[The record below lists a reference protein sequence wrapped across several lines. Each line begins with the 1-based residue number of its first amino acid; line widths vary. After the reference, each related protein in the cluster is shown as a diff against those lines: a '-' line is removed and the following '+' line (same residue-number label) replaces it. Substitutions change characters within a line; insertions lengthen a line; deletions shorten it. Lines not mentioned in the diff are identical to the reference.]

1 MKSVCDLKRQNAV
14 NYNLCLFC
22 QRRKANDKLR
32 EASVQGLSTLK
43 EATDKRSQLG
53 ENDEVIN
60 RVADILKPGGVA
72 QRVLWHKQCYCHF
85 TDQEKIRRLEN
96 ENKAAYQAST
106 LKDASTKEDS
116 SVRSTTQRLSRR
128 SIASVDWNKCIFCQS
143 NSSKERLCSIMT
155 FGLSSRILKA
165 APLDYNLSVRLAD
178 VNDLIA
184 SEGKYHLSCLT
195 AFGRATE
202 RTKKESE
209 KADLAFIWLCK
220 ELEQAAT
227 RGLVFQLVDVW
238 ERYIELA
245 KDLAIT
251 IPQTFLSRRAT
262 FKERLVSQLNGEFH
276 FFQPLNVDP
285 SKRQTLLIPTQYQSH
300 AVSRLAHE
308 NEFDGEDI
316 SIPSYQPEQD
326 DIFLSLVHVALKIR
340 GDLLAK
346 PGHKG
351 LSVSEKDEAECI
363 PDSLYMFLR
372 LLYGGQEAINGVEET
387 HDEDRKRRLVSST
400 AQDLI
405 YGVSNGKKWTPKHI
419 GLTSTL
425 HQATRSKDLVNI
437 FHRAGHCLS
446 YKQLLQ
452 VDTAL
457 ANDTLQSVDH
467 TTGAVIPKNFI
478 ENEFIHFT
486 ADNIDILDESL
497 DGKNTFHATQ
507 LAAYQRSTGKEP
519 NLLATVEKSSKNTL
533 KVPEILEE
541 LLPCKVNEGK
551 ANPVFQK
558 PVDPSWFDAK
568 GSILECEKKA
578 AASDQ
583 AFLLHRQ
590 EQQDKPSW
598 TSFNQ
603 QNSATNHN
611 QTSVGHLPII
621 LAPAHQFD
629 TLNTVVRRCMSIS
642 HHFGQQY
649 TVITVD
655 QALYCKLMELKWIV
669 TDYKTKLIPRLGGLH
684 ISMNFLK
691 IIGKHM
697 AACGLYE
704 AWIES
709 GILGPGAAELVFS
722 GKAYKKA
729 MRAHKQSI
737 QALWRILISKF
748 FKELAQINNDL
759 YESICSIQGDCDKI
773 AGLVAMIQGDTYQ
786 KIFAEFIESECEKNA
801 NFHFWWGYMEMV
813 SILLMFTRAQREGN
827 WDLHIASFV
836 RMVPFFY
843 RYDHQNYARWGTI
856 YIAEMKQLPDE
867 VKKEFAKGNFVV
879 KCSATKFNEV
889 DPDHAQEWLNGT
901 GKRAGG
907 IVGITKTSSALL
919 RWSLSFNL
927 RSHLAAKTHEMYGL
941 LSDKTISV
949 ESLPSRIK
957 RDNLDED
964 SLLATFQGFKVFA
977 VDTPGDILQNIATK
991 DLASNEIQESL
1002 LQAAA
1007 LGQQQVLNFVTHRL
1021 IPSDTEQPMTSF
1033 NDPMKRCRALSFQSL
1048 YEVAGNSNDKEK
1060 KTVIKADR
1068 NILMRLITAYEGGRE
1083 VDLKSVLS
1091 HELMP
1096 VPLSLAEMN
1105 GSLRTGNKSVLIDK
1119 LTDGINCPES
1129 IDLNGKTACLVIDGQ
1144 ALVVS
1149 LGKPNDCSSFGDLA
1163 DTFVQA
1169 VLQMGKRYHRIDVVF
1184 DRYRQLSIKASTRLR
1199 QTKTSRPIRRVIESG
1214 LVPLPKCWSN
1224 FLALPE
1230 NKADLA

>member
-1 MKSVCDLKRQNAV
+1 MKSVCELKRQNAV

-32 EASVQGLSTLK
+32 EASEQGLSTLK

-53 ENDEVIN
+53 EDDEVTD
-60 RVADILKPGGVA
+60 RVAEIFKPGGVT
-72 QRVLWHKQCYCHF
+72 QRILWHKQCYCHF

-96 ENKAAYQAST
+96 KNKAAYQAST
-106 LKDASTKEDS
+106 SKDASTKEDS
-116 SVRSTTQRLSRR
+116 CMRSTTQRLSRR
-128 SIASVDWNKCIFCQS
+128 SITSVDWNKCIFCQS
-143 NSSKERLCSIMT
+143 NSSKDRLCSIMT
-155 FGLSSRILKA
+155 FGLSSRILMA
-165 APLDYNLSVRLAD
+165 APLDYKLSVGLAD

-184 SEGKYHLSCLT
+184 SEGKYHLSCLA
-195 AFGRATE
+195 AFDRATE

-238 ERYIELA
+238 ERYVELA

-251 IPQTFLSRRAT
+251 IPQSFLSRRAT
-262 FKERLVSQLNGEFH
+262 FKEKLVSQLNGEFH

-300 AVSRLAHE
+300 AVSQLAHE
-308 NEFDGEDI
+308 NEFDAEDI

-340 GDLLAK
+340 GDILAK

-372 LLYGGQEAINGVEET
+372 LLYGGQEAINGDEET
-387 HDEDRKRRLVSST
+387 HDENRTRRLVSST
-400 AQDLI
+400 AHDLI

-457 ANDTLQSVDH
+457 ANDTLQSVDQ
-467 TTGAVIPKNFI
+467 TTGAVIPKNFVA
-478 ENEFIHFT
+478 NEFIHFT

-507 LAAYQRSTGKEP
+507 LAAYQRSTGKEL

-533 KVPEILEE
+533 NVPDILEE
-541 LLPCKVNEGK
+541 LLPVKINEGK

-568 GSILECEKKA
+568 SSILECEKKA
-578 AASDQ
+578 AANDQ

-611 QTSVGHLPII
+611 QSSVGHLPII
-621 LAPAHQFD
+621 PAPAHQFD

-691 IIGKHM
+691 VIGKHM

-737 QALWRILISKF
+737 QALWRILIPKF

-773 AGLVAMIQGDTYQ
+773 AGLVAMIQGDTYK
-786 KIFAEFIESECEKNA
+786 KIFAEFIESECEKNV

-827 WDLHIASFV
+827 WDLYIASFV

-867 VKKEFAKGNFVV
+867 VKEEFAKGNFVV

-907 IVGITKTSSALL
+907 I
-919 RWSLSFNL
+919 R
-927 RSHLAAKTHEMYGL
+927 
-941 LSDKTISV
+941 
-949 ESLPSRIK
+949 
-957 RDNLDED
+957 
-964 SLLATFQGFKVFA
+964 FKVFA

-991 DLASNEIQESL
+991 ELASNEIQESL
-1002 LQAAA
+1002 LHAAVH
-1007 LGQQQVLNFVTHRL
+1007 GEQQLVNFVTHRL
-1021 IPSDTEQPMTSF
+1021 IPADKEQPMTSF
-1033 NDPMKRCRALSFQSL
+1033 NEPMRRCKALNFQSL
-1048 YEVAGNSNDKEK
+1048 YEIKGNSSDKDK
-1060 KTVIKADR
+1060 KTVVKADR

-1105 GSLRTGNKSVLIDK
+1105 GSLRTGNKSVLIEK
-1119 LTDGINCPES
+1119 LTEGINCPES

-1149 LGKPNDCSSFGDLA
+1149 LGKPNGCSSFGDLA

-1184 DRYRQLSIKASTRLR
+1184 DRYRQLSIKAEEIFNIENLKIVDNIVGKEDITNEIFIRIGGFKQKYRLL
-1199 QTKTSRPIRRVIESG
+1199 TWDKITAWAAGSPSLTSRG
-1214 LVPLPKCWSN
+1214 YN
-1224 FLALPE
+1224 F
-1230 NKADLA
+1230 